1 MARKTSLRLLLD
13 THVLVWLLVNERRVR
28 PEARAAIRDPDQ
40 VVAVSAVSAWEIE
53 IKRATGKLDAPR
65 DLTQRLE
72 DLRFVPLP
80 ITVEHGIAAGQL
92 PLHHRDPFDRMLIAQ
107 AQLEGL
113 TIVTR
118 DPRFERYA
126 VATMAA

>member
-1 MARKTSLRLLLD
+1 
-13 THVLVWLLVNERRVR
+13 VLVWLLTDERRVR
-28 PEARAAIRDPDQ
+28 PEARAAIRDPEQ
-40 VVAVSAVSAWEIE
+40 FVAVSAVTAWEIE

-65 DLTQRLE
+65 DLPERLE
-72 DLRFVPLP
+72 ETRFFPLP
-80 ITVEHGIAAGQL
+80 ITVEHGVAAGQL

-118 DPRFERYA
+118 DPGFEPYS